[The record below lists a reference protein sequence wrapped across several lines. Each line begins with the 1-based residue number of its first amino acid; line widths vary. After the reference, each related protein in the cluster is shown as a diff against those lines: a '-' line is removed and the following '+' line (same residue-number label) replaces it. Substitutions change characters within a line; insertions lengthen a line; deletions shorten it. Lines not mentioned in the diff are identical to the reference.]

1 MNFKFNQA
9 ALTAGMVLSLSVPMT
24 ITASADEVTVA
35 SWGGS
40 YQDAQSKALFIPVAE
55 AMGITINEESYKGI
69 GQVRTKVAAGA
80 VPWDIID
87 TGSGGG
93 ARGCEEGI
101 LVPLDY
107 DMIDV
112 SNFVA
117 DTTLSCC
124 VGTIVFATVAAWNT
138 DTYGMDG
145 PQSWADFWDVEKF
158 PGARAVRG
166 KMHGMLEPAL
176 MADGV
181 PMDEV
186 YSVLDSEEGI
196 KRALD
201 KIRELKPHIAVWWG
215 SGAQHAQ
222 LMKDGEVDMTTGWNG
237 RFDVAIADGAK
248 AAYSYNQALQDYDCF
263 GIPKGAPN
271 QDLAMKV
278 IAKMSEAEYQA
289 NIPQYITYG
298 PTNSKAYETGKIDES
313 LALMLPS
320 HPDNA
325 SNLLP
330 INQEWYAK
338 WEKIGSE
345 MYVDMMTE

>member
-1 MNFKFNQA
+1 MNLKINQA
-9 ALTAGMVLSLSVPMT
+9 ALTTSIVLGLSTPMT
-24 ITASADEVTVA
+24 LTASADEVTIA

-40 YQDAQSKALFIPVAE
+40 YQDAQSKALFMPVAE

-80 VPWDIID
+80 VLWDIID
-87 TGSGGG
+87 TGSGDG
-93 ARGCEEGI
+93 ARGCAEGI

-117 DTTLSCC
+117 DTMLSCC
-124 VGTIVFATVAAWNT
+124 VGKNVFATVTAWNT
-138 DTYGMDG
+138 ETYGMDG
-145 PQSWADFWDVEKF
+145 PKSWADFWDVEKF
-158 PGARAVRG
+158 PGTRSVRG

-181 PMDEV
+181 PMDQV

-196 KRALD
+196 ERALN

-215 SGAQHAQ
+215 TGAQHAQ
-222 LMKDGEVDMTTGWNG
+222 LMKNGEVDMTTGWNN

-248 AAYSYNQALQDYDCF
+248 AAYSYNQGLQDYDCF

-289 NIPQYITYG
+289 NIPQFITYG
-298 PTNSKAYETGKIDES
+298 PTNSKAYETGKIDDE
-313 LALMLPS
+313 LARMLPS

-325 SNLLP
+325 GNLLP

-345 MYVDMMTE
+345 MYLDMMTE

>member
-1 MNFKFNQA
+1 MQPKKLLIGA
-9 ALTAGMVLSLSVPMT
+9 AVCFTLSGVA
-24 ITASADEVTVA
+24 ASADEVTIA

-40 YQDAQSKALFIPVAE
+40 YQAAQSKALFKPVAE
-55 AMGITINEESYKGI
+55 ALGITIKEESYKGI
-69 GQVRTKVAAGA
+69 GQVRTKVAAQS

-93 ARGCEEGI
+93 ARGCAEDI
-101 LVPLDY
+101 LIPLDY
-107 DMIDV
+107 SLIDT
-112 SNFVA
+112 SDFVP
-117 DTTLSCC
+117 DTQLSCC
-124 VGTIVFATVAAWNT
+124 VGTIVFATVMAWNT
-138 DTYGMDG
+138 DTYGDNG
-145 PQSWADFWDVEKF
+145 PQSWADFWDAENF
-158 PGARAVRG
+158 PGTRAIRG

-181 PMDEV
+181 PPDEV
-186 YSVLDSEEGI
+186 YEVLGSEEGI

-201 KIRELKPHIAVWWG
+201 KIRELKPHVAVWWG

-248 AAYSYNQALQDYDCF
+248 TKYTYNQGLQDYDCF

-271 QDLAMKV
+271 PDLAMKV
-278 IAKMSEAEYQA
+278 IAEMSKPQYQA

-298 PTNSKAYETGKIDES
+298 PTNSKAYETGKIDAELS
-313 LALMLPS
+313 KSLPS

-325 SNLLP
+325 SKLLP

-345 MYVDMMTE
+345 MYTDMMTE

>member
-1 MNFKFNQA
+1 MRPKNLLLGA
-9 ALTAGMVLSLSVPMT
+9 AAGLVLSGAA
-24 ITASADEVTVA
+24 ASADEVTIA
-35 SWGGS
+35 SWGGA
-40 YQDAQSKALFIPVAE
+40 YQAAQSKALFGPVAE
-55 AMGITINEESYKGI
+55 ALGITIKEETYKGV
-69 GQVRTKVAAGA
+69 GQVRTRVAAES

-87 TGSGGG
+87 TGSGGA
-93 ARGCEEGI
+93 ARGCVEGF

-107 DMIDV
+107 NMIDT
-112 SNFVA
+112 SDFVP
-117 DTTLSCC
+117 DTHLSCC
-124 VGTIVFATVAAWNT
+124 VGTIVFATVMAWNT
-138 DTYGMDG
+138 DTYGDDG

-158 PGARAVRG
+158 PGTRAIRN

-181 PMDEV
+181 PPEEV
-186 YSVLDSEEGI
+186 YKVLDSEGGI

-201 KIRELKPHIAVWWG
+201 KIRELKPHVAVWWS

-248 AAYSYNQALQDYDCF
+248 ASYTYSQGLQDYDCF

-271 QDLAMKV
+271 PDLAMKV
-278 IAKMSEAEYQA
+278 IAEMSKAEYQA

-298 PTNSKAYETGKIDES
+298 PTNSKAYETGKIDD
-313 LALMLPS
+313 ALSMNLPS

-325 SNLLP
+325 SKLLAV
-330 INQEWYAK
+330 NQEWYAK

-345 MYVDMMTE
+345 MYIDMMTE